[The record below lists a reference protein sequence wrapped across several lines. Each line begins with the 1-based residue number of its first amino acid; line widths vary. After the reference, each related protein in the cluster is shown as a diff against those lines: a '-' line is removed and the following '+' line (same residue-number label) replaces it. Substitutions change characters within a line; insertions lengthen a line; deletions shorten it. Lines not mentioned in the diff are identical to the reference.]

1 MATIAAEQVDLG
13 GRAER
18 TRWQKTVRLAK
29 RNPLGA
35 AAAVLLSVFSLI
47 AIGAGTD
54 TLPLSS
60 TQGKA
65 SPLIATH
72 DPFLMSS
79 SEVLQKPGN
88 GHLMG
93 TDDLGRDLFS
103 RIVYGARISLWVGF
117 ISVGISVGIGAPAGM
132 ISAYGGKWID
142 FAIQRVVD
150 AMFAFPT
157 IILALAIVSVL
168 GKGIFQTTIAVG
180 IVGIPRIARVTRAST
195 LGVKSLPY
203 IEAARSLGAPAP
215 LIVSRHVFPNILAPL
230 IVLGTAGFGT
240 AILAEASLSFLG
252 LGTPPP
258 NPSWGTMLSGAAQQ
272 YVRSAPYMAI
282 FPGIAISLGVFA
294 FNLFGDA
301 LRDIFDPRLRGA

>member
-1 MATIAAEQVDLG
+1 MATIAAEHVSLG
-13 GRAER
+13 GRPER
-18 TRWQKTVRLAK
+18 TRWQKTVRLAR

-35 AAAVLLSVFSLI
+35 GAAIMLTVFSLI
-47 AIGAGTD
+47 ALGAGLD
-54 TLPLSS
+54 TLPVGSS
-60 TQGKA
+60 QGKA

-72 DPFLMSS
+72 DPFRMSS
-79 SEVLQKPGN
+79 DEVLQRPGK
-88 GHLMG
+88 GHLLG

-117 ISVGISVGIGAPAGM
+117 ISVGISVGVGAPAGM

-142 FAIQRVVD
+142 FAIQRIVD

-168 GKGIFQTTIAVG
+168 GKGIVQTTIAVG

-203 IEAARSLGAPAP
+203 IEAARSLGAPGP

-272 YVRSAPYMAI
+272 YVRSAPYLAI
-282 FPGIAISLGVFA
+282 FPGIAISLGVFG

>member
-1 MATIAAEQVDLG
+1 MTSMAADQQLTLQAFRSRSRGAKIA
-13 GRAER
+13 
-18 TRWQKTVRLAK
+18 RLIR

-35 AAAVLLSVFSLI
+35 AAAVLLIAFSII
-47 AIGAGTD
+47 AAGAGLD
-54 TLPLSS
+54 TLPY
-60 TQGKA
+60 GGGVA

-72 DPFLMSS
+72 DPFAMSPT
-79 SEVLQKPGN
+79 EVLQSPGN
-88 GHLMG
+88 GHILG

-142 FAIQRVVD
+142 FSIQRIVD

-168 GKGIFQTTIAVG
+168 GKGILQTTVAVG

-195 LGVKSLPY
+195 LGVMGMPY
-203 IEAARSLGAPAP
+203 IEAARSLGAPSP
-215 LIVSRHVFPNILAPL
+215 LIVFKHVFPNILAPL

-240 AILAEASLSFLG
+240 AMLAEASLSFLG

-258 NPSWGTMLSGAAQQ
+258 NPSWGTMLSGAAQK